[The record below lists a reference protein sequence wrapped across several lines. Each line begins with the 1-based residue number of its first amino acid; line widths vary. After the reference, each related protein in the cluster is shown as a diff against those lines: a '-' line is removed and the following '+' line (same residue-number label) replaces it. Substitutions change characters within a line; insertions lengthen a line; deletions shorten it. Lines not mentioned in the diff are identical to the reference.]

1 MTELVLAINRNELDK
16 QNVGIEG
23 IYPFDLTKLDQQ
35 NYALLPRAYV
45 DNKSDNAV
53 ELGVH
58 FPQILGYFQI
68 VNPDGRILAY
78 QRKGKEKGLF
88 GKWSIG
94 VGGHVSQEDYVSLAL
109 DTVWYEVPSL
119 SEIVLE
125 GSKRELQEELGI
137 DPNLI
142 EELGS
147 VDSFTEAINSIIATF
162 ADKTSTVHVGLP
174 LRVELP
180 EHLYDAIKL
189 DPAEFC
195 NYQWL
200 TPQELKMGD
209 REWETWSQLLIKE
222 M

>member
-1 MTELVLAINRNELDK
+1 MAISRERIERFNPVTDVLD
-16 QNVGIEG
+16 V
-23 IYPFDLTKLDQQ
+23 
-35 NYALLPRAYV
+35 LLR
-45 DNKSDNAV
+45 D
-53 ELGVH
+53 
-58 FPQILGYFQI
+58 
-68 VNPDGRILAY
+68 
-78 QRKGKEKGLF
+78 
-88 GKWSIG
+88 
-94 VGGHVSQEDYVSLAL
+94 ED
-109 DTVWYEVPSL
+109 
-119 SEIVLE
+119 I
-125 GSKRELQEELGI
+125 KRLQEELGI
-137 DPNLI
+137 DVNWV
-142 EELGS
+142 EELGTI
-147 VDSFTEAINSIIATF
+147 DAFTETVNSIIATF

>member
-1 MTELVLAINRNELDK
+1 MTELVLAVNRNELDK
-16 QNVGIEG
+16 QDVGNKG

-35 NYALLPRAYV
+35 NYALLPRAYA

-78 QRKGKEKGLF
+78 QRKGKEKGLL

-94 VGGHVSQEDYVSLAL
+94 VGGHVSQEDLYDVDEYYPSITDLIYVGA
-109 DTVWYEVPSL
+109 T
-119 SEIVLE
+119 
-125 GSKRELQEELGI
+125 RELQEELGI
-137 DPNLI
+137 DINWV
-142 EELGS
+142 EELGT
-147 VDSFTEAINSIIATF
+147 VESFTEAVNSIIATF
-162 ADKTSTVHVGLP
+162 ADKTSVVHVGLP

-189 DPAEFC
+189 DPAEFL

-200 TPQELKMGD
+200 TPQELKLGD
-209 REWETWSQLLIKE
+209 REWETWSELLIKE

>member
-1 MTELVLAINRNELDK
+1 MTELVLAVNRNELDK
-16 QNVGIEG
+16 QDVGNNG

-78 QRKGKEKGLF
+78 QRKGKEKGLL

-94 VGGHVSQEDYVSLAL
+94 VGGHVSQEDLYDVDEYYPSITDLIYVGA
-109 DTVWYEVPSL
+109 T
-119 SEIVLE
+119 
-125 GSKRELQEELGI
+125 RELQEELGI
-137 DPNLI
+137 DINWV
-142 EELGS
+142 EELGT
-147 VDSFTEAINSIIATF
+147 VESFTEAVNSIIATF
-162 ADKTSTVHVGLP
+162 ADKTSVVHVGLP
-174 LRVELP
+174 LQVELP

-189 DPAEFC
+189 DPAEFL

-200 TPQELKMGD
+200 TPQELKLGD
-209 REWETWSQLLIKE
+209 REWETWSELLIKE

>member
-1 MTELVLAINRNELDK
+1 MTELVLAVNRNELDK
-16 QNVGIEG
+16 QDVGNKG
-23 IYPFDLTKLDQQ
+23 IYPIDLTKLDQQ
-35 NYALLPRAYV
+35 NYALLPRAYA

-78 QRKGKEKGLF
+78 QRKGKEKGLL

-94 VGGHVSQEDYVSLAL
+94 VGGHVSQEDLYDVDEYYPSITDLIYVGA
-109 DTVWYEVPSL
+109 T
-119 SEIVLE
+119 
-125 GSKRELQEELGI
+125 RELQEELGI
-137 DPNLI
+137 DINWV
-142 EELGS
+142 EELGT
-147 VDSFTEAINSIIATF
+147 VESFTEAVNSIIATF
-162 ADKTSTVHVGLP
+162 ADKTSVVHVGLP
-174 LRVELP
+174 LQVELP

-189 DPAEFC
+189 DPAEFL

-200 TPQELKMGD
+200 TPQELKLGD
-209 REWETWSQLLIKE
+209 REWETWSELLIKE